1 LYRERP
7 YTDMKEMLE
16 NDEIA
21 SAFGI
26 VLEGCEDGRCT
37 LTMKIK
43 RGMCNAYGA
52 VHGAVI
58 YALADCAFAVA
69 GNSRGEKAVGLSVT
83 INYRRPVENG
93 ESLKAEAFEESRGK
107 TTAVYR
113 MRVTNQ
119 DGKLIAVADG
129 LAYLSK

>member
-1 LYRERP
+1 MYRERP
-7 YTDMKEMLE
+7 YTNMKEMLE

-26 VLEGCEDGRCT
+26 VLEGYVDGRCT

-43 RGMCNAYGA
+43 KGMRNAYGA

-58 YALADCAFAVA
+58 YALADCAFAIA
-69 GNSRGEKAVGLSVT
+69 GNSRGEKAVALSVT
-83 INYRRPVENG
+83 INYRRPVGDG
-93 ESLKAEAFEESRGK
+93 ELLKAEAFEESRGK

-113 MRVTNQ
+113 MKVTNQ
-119 DGKLIAVADG
+119 DGKLIALADG
-129 LAYLSK
+129 LAYISK